1 MKLFRTLSSTSTD
14 YASIRSS
21 HRQKFPGAPKQSVYS
36 PKTFLKDQLLHCGL
50 EAGHLAGSF
59 LSIPHILLIENAIQ
73 RKWPELGRFPVGIIV
88 NQHDVAIQSVGLV
101 VIDQLI
107 GIIGRHLT

>member
-1 MKLFRTLSSTSTD
+1 MSTD
-14 YASIRSS
+14 
-21 HRQKFPGAPKQSVYS
+21 
-36 PKTFLKDQLLHCGL
+36 
-50 EAGHLAGSF
+50 
-59 LSIPHILLIENAIQ
+59 HILLIENAIQ

>member
-1 MKLFRTLSSTSTD
+1 MESWQQGGHRNWQQRRRHARLDVHRLGRKILHQETSGV
-14 YASIRSS
+14 REV
-21 HRQKFPGAPKQSVYS
+21 R
-36 PKTFLKDQLLHCGL
+36 
-50 EAGHLAGSF
+50 SF
-59 LSIPHILLIENAIQ
+59 LSIAHILLIENAIQ
-73 RKWPELGRFPVGIIV
+73 RKWPELGCFPVGIIV

>member
-1 MKLFRTLSSTSTD
+1 MD

-21 HRQKFPGAPKQSVYS
+21 HRQKFPGTPKYSVYS
-36 PKTFLKDQLLHCGL
+36 IKTFIKDQLFLCGL
-50 EAGHLAGSF
+50 EAGFVEGSF
-59 LSIPHILLIENAIQ
+59 LSIVHILLIENAIQ
-73 RKWPELGRFPVGIIV
+73 RKWPELGRFTVGIIV

-101 VIDQLI
+101 IIDQLI